1 MQSIAAVHQDPDW
14 AEALRGVGLD
24 ESGPAPAPD
33 LALFFASPEYS
44 ELDRLVA
51 EAYRRTGAS
60 VLIGCSG
67 QGVVGPSREVE
78 GEPAV
83 SLLNLMLPGAELHP
97 KHVENEELGALRN
110 PEAWQAWLGLPPRWV
125 NALIVLA
132 DPFTFD
138 PEALIAGLT
147 AAYPEATILG
157 GLASGEAGTRG
168 TALFVNGEVYTSGA
182 VVLAVGGAYTVQAVV
197 AQGAA
202 PIGDPWTITGV
213 ERNIL
218 HTIGNRPALQVLEE
232 TLSGLSPEVRD
243 RAVHNLLV
251 GLAMDERRDTFQ
263 QGDFLIRNLLGGD
276 RQSGALAINALPESG
291 QTIQFQIRDAEAA
304 DQDLRRQ
311 LSAARERLE
320 GTEVIGAMLC
330 TCNGRGEGLFGT
342 PDHDARAV
350 ADALGAVPLA
360 GFFCNGE
367 IGPVGARTYL
377 HGFTASLALFVKR
390 TAGSDQPAAEAP
402 EPA

>member
-1 MQSIAAVHQDPDW
+1 MQSMAAVHEHPDW

-24 ESGPAPAPD
+24 EGGPAPGPD

-44 ELDRLVA
+44 DLERLVA
-51 EAYRRTGAS
+51 EAYRRTAAS

-78 GEPAV
+78 GEAAV

-97 KHVENEELGALRN
+97 KHVENGDIALLRTA
-110 PEAWQAWLGLPPRWV
+110 EAWQQWLGLPLRRV
-125 NALIVLA
+125 NALLVLA

-138 PEALIAGLT
+138 PEALIEGLT
-147 AAYPEATILG
+147 TAYPDATILG

-168 TALFVNGEVYTSGA
+168 TALFMNGEVYTSGA

-202 PIGDPWTITGV
+202 PIGEPWTITKV
-213 ERNIL
+213 EQNIL

-232 TLSGLSPEVRD
+232 TLYGLSPEMRD
-243 RAVHNLLV
+243 RAARNLLV

-320 GTEVIGAMLC
+320 GTEVVGAMLC

-350 ADALGAVPLA
+350 AETLGAVPLA

-367 IGPVGARTYL
+367 IGPVGSRTYL
-377 HGFTASLALFVKR
+377 HGFTASLALFVKQ
-390 TAGSDQPAAEAP
+390 APASDQP
-402 EPA
+402 PA